1 LKSNQIIS
9 RNDVFLV
16 IGAALRNWY
25 VLILIPI
32 LFFSVAY
39 VVTHRIQDVYAS
51 NCQILLRA
59 QETYDYQS
67 QISRGL
73 GLNSRYGG
81 YEYTAGQMKI
91 IKSTTI
97 LDEVIDSLDLNVS
110 YYIVGRLKVTELFQH
125 VPFEVTFNKH
135 SKQVY
140 NHRFN
145 LTIQDENS
153 YRLLYEIEGVSK
165 DKTFQF
171 DELVVDDGLYLKVA
185 KATAISKKNIDNYR
199 EAKYQ
204 FEITSDNRLI
214 NELKSAISVSN
225 LDYTSIIEVTL
236 KDEIPDRAVAV
247 LDRIAKSYIQTTV
260 QSQTDINQNTLRY
273 IDKQLNEVTGII
285 NTIEDELEKY
295 KEDREILSL
304 SREEESQFEML
315 GDLELEEREKKLQL
329 QSLSDLREYLLEND
343 NVENLQPPSLFL
355 INTDGQI
362 AIKVKDLFDLR
373 SSYISLQE
381 AGTIVN
387 PKIESVAKQI
397 DVLKM
402 DILKYIDNQELAI
415 KNNLK
420 DFNRRRGDIEQK
432 IKQIPK
438 SQREILNIQRRLDV
452 NEQLYNFLL
461 SRRAETIIARAGLLP
476 ETKLIERPRSV
487 GVVYPDKQKMNLTW
501 LLIGVALALAFVVV
515 KEIFFRK
522 IQNVQELSA
531 ITDIAI
537 LGGVPE
543 KKNLPLNFRL
553 DQFTQKSDVIQAFRS
568 LRTTLQYLE
577 KSNKC
582 QKVLVTS
589 LLPGEGKTFIS
600 TNIASIL
607 ALAEKKVLIIDF
619 DMHKPRLAKAMEL
632 PNDKGLSTYLS
643 GSSTVSEVIQNT
655 HLDNLFAIT
664 SGPIPPNPSE
674 LILRT
679 ELKELYV
686 KCEEEFDY
694 IILDTPPISL
704 ITDGITLM
712 KDVDMRLFVLNSQS
726 TSRGGIGFIEKLLD
740 DNRLD
745 GSALIMNREKQAMLA
760 KYYGSYNY
768 SGYYYQYSDKY
779 GY

>member
-1 LKSNQIIS
+1 MKSNQIIS

-16 IGAALRNWY
+16 IGAALRNWH

-51 NCQILLRA
+51 NCQILLRV

-343 NVENLQPPSLFL
+343 KVENLQPPSLFL

-438 SQREILNIQRRLDV
+438 SQREVLNIQRRLDV

-577 KSNKC
+577 KSKKC

-600 TNIASIL
+600 TNIASIF

-674 LILRT
+674 LILRI

-726 TSRGGIGFIEKLLD
+726 TSRGGIDFIEKLLD